1 MNVNEVFPVVVFTGV
16 YLYRMEAFSG
26 GKAIFQDARKL
37 IMLK

>member
-1 MNVNEVFPVVVFTGV
+1 MMSTGV